1 MPASSQHFLRRNN
14 LKAADPSQQVQD
26 CRSRRTRP
34 LGKANLDALM
44 AGGEVP
50 DFAATLAAD
59 WLTLSC
65 ALDSQAKHRR
75 YGIDVVDE
83 SARREWRRT

>member
-1 MPASSQHFLRRNN
+1 
-14 LKAADPSQQVQD
+14 
-26 CRSRRTRP
+26 
-34 LGKANLDALM
+34 M

-59 WLTLSC
+59 WLTVSC